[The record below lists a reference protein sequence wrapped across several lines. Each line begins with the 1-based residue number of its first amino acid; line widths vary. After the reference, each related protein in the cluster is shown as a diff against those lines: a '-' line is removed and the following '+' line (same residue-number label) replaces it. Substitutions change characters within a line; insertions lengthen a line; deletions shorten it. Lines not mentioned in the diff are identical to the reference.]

1 MPVAIATVILGAGAS
16 ALAIAVTA
24 AVVSVGI
31 SYVAR
36 QLFTP
41 GGGQET
47 SAAQQEASEPSHE
60 QKNSGILLNKSS
72 NSAPVPV
79 IYGYRKVG
87 GSVVFRETTGN
98 NKYLWLV
105 LVIGE
110 GEIEGIS
117 NIYLDNEKLGSSSSS
132 SYLADTHIVIPS
144 VGQTTYQIN
153 SGKKYRITQL
163 GSSASNLLLWRNF
176 GGPQSPEVNDVF
188 TATDNFGQQALT
200 NLGSVEEITDRFGGT
215 CEFVYRT
222 GTNDQSAI
230 SSSDF
235 GTSTDPDLDF
245 PSSSW
250 DGTKRLFGL
259 AHIMC
264 KFTYDKEVYRGI
276 PTVHMDVKGIKVPNI
291 SPAEDENGTVVA
303 ATEIVLGTE
312 YRILTV
318 LADSES
324 TDPES
329 TDPSPN
335 WLGFTGLTDVNQVQE
350 DVVFTATVGLTQ
362 SLLAA
367 LGTVVETKKWN
378 RNPAAIMYDYLT
390 NSVYGRGIDPDIINV
405 ESFIESYET
414 CETALAIGGA
424 NVPAKSIEG
433 ITNEKKLYR
442 LDGVI
447 NVDRNTFDNTKRIL
461 STCRA
466 YLIFSAGKYSMLI
479 DKFEEDYSRLTTDG
493 VVVSDPVKTPFLF
506 SESNMVGGLDIT
518 LGDKS
523 NTFNRA
529 RYSFSNPQ
537 KNWKL
542 DTVYFDD
549 KATRNNRDRGV
560 VLEQSVSLELVAS
573 KYCAYQIVKQ
583 NLKQSRQ
590 QIVVSFEAN
599 ISALSNNVGDI
610 VDLSNENAGWD
621 VKQFRILKM
630 DLQEDGNVKI
640 VMLEYSPT
648 VYNTSVNDLSFEG
661 DAVDTNLP
669 DPFSVSRPI
678 GLVVTENQYFSGDSG
693 AQQTRASFRWNVS
706 TDPFVSKY
714 EVQYRIST
722 GVDGTADVYSPL
734 SETSAI
740 EFLVDNISPGY
751 YDFRVRSVNDLGVY
765 SDFSTLPNRK
775 IAGLTTP
782 PSRLENFSVRALDG
796 QCHLSWDKS
805 EEYDVLNG
813 GFIRIRHS
821 EMIYGASWV
830 SARDIGQAV
839 SGNQSIA
846 VLPLLA
852 GTYLAKTV
860 DSGGRFS
867 EYAALAVTTVPNLD
881 NLNVVREYFEHRD
894 EPNPR
899 FHGTK
904 VNMETASTSLKL
916 VNTTENATEI
926 LSGRLYRI
934 VTVAA
939 GSESSWLVF
948 TGLTDANQVQEG
960 VVFTALADLSS
971 DNLVTLGAVLDLNIS
986 VSSGTYDFSETL
998 DLGHVY
1004 TSRVTAR
1011 LSASSSR
1018 NGETVDHSLGQE
1030 GLYTEEIV
1038 SGTEYRILTVVA
1050 DSESNWFGFTGLTD
1064 ASQVQEGVVFTALA
1078 NFSSDNLPTLGTV
1091 VETDD
1096 TRGYVDNWVNFDG
1109 QPSDVTSGEIQIR
1122 TSQYS
1127 PEDNDWSDWI
1137 PLLVGDFHARAF
1149 EFRLVVKNEDPYF
1162 NLTVTSLRV
1171 NVDMPDRVERE
1182 VNLQVDPGGR
1192 RVSYGQSFLNTEPS
1206 VGITM
1211 NNASSGDYFVITG
1224 SDETGFHIR
1233 CHPDGDAN
1241 YITKSINWQAHGYG
1255 RKINGTT

>member
-1 MPVAIATVILGAGAS
+1 
-16 ALAIAVTA
+16 
-24 AVVSVGI
+24 
-31 SYVAR
+31 
-36 QLFTP
+36 
-41 GGGQET
+41 
-47 SAAQQEASEPSHE
+47 
-60 QKNSGILLNKSS
+60 
-72 NSAPVPV
+72 
-79 IYGYRKVG
+79 
-87 GSVVFRETTGN
+87 
-98 NKYLWLV
+98 
-105 LVIGE
+105 
-110 GEIEGIS
+110 
-117 NIYLDNEKLGSSSSS
+117 
-132 SYLADTHIVIPS
+132 
-144 VGQTTYQIN
+144 
-153 SGKKYRITQL
+153 
-163 GSSASNLLLWRNF
+163 
-176 GGPQSPEVNDVF
+176 
-188 TATDNFGQQALT
+188 
-200 NLGSVEEITDRFGGT
+200 
-215 CEFVYRT
+215 
-222 GTNDQSAI
+222 
-230 SSSDF
+230 
-235 GTSTDPDLDF
+235 
-245 PSSSW
+245 
-250 DGTKRLFGL
+250 
-259 AHIMC
+259 
-264 KFTYDKEVYRGI
+264 
-276 PTVHMDVKGIKVPNI
+276 
-291 SPAEDENGTVVA
+291 
-303 ATEIVLGTE
+303 
-312 YRILTV
+312 
-318 LADSES
+318 
-324 TDPES
+324 
-329 TDPSPN
+329 
-335 WLGFTGLTDVNQVQE
+335 
-350 DVVFTATVGLTQ
+350 
-362 SLLAA
+362 
-367 LGTVVETKKWN
+367 
-378 RNPAAIMYDYLT
+378 MYDYLT

-405 ESFIESYET
+405 ESFIESYGT
-414 CETALAIGGA
+414 CETALAIGGQ
-424 NVPAKSIEG
+424 VPSKSIEG

-479 DKFEEDYSRLTTDG
+479 DKFEEDYSRLTTAG
-493 VVVSDPVKTPFLF
+493 VIVSDPEVTPFLF

-549 KATRNNRDRGV
+549 KDTREDRDRGV

-648 VYNTSVNDLSFEG
+648 VYNTSINDLSFEG

-669 DPFSVSRPI
+669 DPFSVSRPS

-693 AQQTRASFRWNVS
+693 AQQTRASFGWSAS

-722 GVDGTADVYSPL
+722 GVIGTADGYSPL

-740 EFLVDNISPGY
+740 EFLVDSISPGY

-765 SDFSTLPNRK
+765 SNFSTLPNEE
-775 IAGLTTP
+775 IVGLTSP

-813 GFIRIRHS
+813 GFIRVRHS

-839 SGNQSIA
+839 SGNQSMA

-867 EYAALAVTTVPNLD
+867 EDAALAVTTVPNLD
-881 NLNVVREYFEHRD
+881 NLNVVEKYFEHRD
-894 EPNPR
+894 INNPR

-934 VTVAA
+934 VTVQA
-939 GSESSWLVF
+939 GTESAWFEF
-948 TGLTDANQVQEG
+948 TNFSTTGEVVTDAE
-960 VVFTALADLSS
+960 FTAQADLSS
-971 DNLVTLGAVLDLNIS
+971 DNLATLGAVLDLNIS
-986 VSSGTYDFSETL
+986 VSSGTYYFSETL
-998 DLGHVY
+998 DLAHVY

-1050 DSESNWFGFTGLTD
+1050 DSESSWLGFTGLTD
-1064 ASQVQEGVVFTALA
+1064 TSQVQEGVVFTALA

-1127 PEDNDWSDWI
+1127 PEDNDWSAWI

-1162 NLTVTSLRV
+1162 NLTVTSLQV
-1171 NVDMPDRVERE
+1171 SVDMPDRVERQ
-1182 VNLQVDPGGR
+1182 VNLQVPSGGV
-1192 RVSYGQSFLNTEPS
+1192 RVPYSRSFLSTSPS

-1211 NNASSGDYFVITG
+1211 NNAASGDYFVITA

-1233 CHPDGDAN
+1233 CLPDGEG
-1241 YITKSINWQAHGYG
+1241 YIPKSINWQAHGYG